1 MIVLIHNY
9 KILTSELRFFPFP
22 IILSFISLFSFL
34 ISFHV
39 FFSIPLI
46 VSIPLDFVTISS
58 IHFSSIYSL
67 FAPLSYTLPS
77 LIVLSISL
85 CNSQSLYL
93 SFSLSLSL
101 SLPSFLYPSLFL
113 SLPPLI
119 YFSPPKGAVE
129 CWLSAFETAMR
140 DTLYDMSK
148 AAYHLYPAGPEGAID
163 RTEWLGSFP
172 AQV

>member
-93 SFSLSLSL
+93 SFSLSLSPFLSLSL
-101 SLPSFLYPSLFL
+101 SLPVSPSPYILL
-113 SLPPLI
+113 SPKGRRGVLALSLRDCHARHPVRHEQGRLPPL
-119 YFSPPKGAVE
+119 PRWTG
-129 CWLSAFETAMR
+129 
-140 DTLYDMSK
+140 
-148 AAYHLYPAGPEGAID
+148 
-163 RTEWLGSFP
+163 GSNR
-172 AQV
+172 